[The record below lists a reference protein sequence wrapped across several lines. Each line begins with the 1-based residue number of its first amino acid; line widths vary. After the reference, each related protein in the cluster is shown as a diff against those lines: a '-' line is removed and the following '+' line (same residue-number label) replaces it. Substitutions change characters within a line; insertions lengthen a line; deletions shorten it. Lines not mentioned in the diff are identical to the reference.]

1 MVALESTNQKYEGML
16 MEDFRIIM
24 VRGGQIDVSLMK
36 KEWKRMFT
44 SFKERDTYP
53 YESYS

>member
-1 MVALESTNQKYEGML
+1 MVALESTNQKYEGMVV
-16 MEDFRIIM
+16 EDFRIRM

-44 SFKERDTYP
+44 SFKGRDTYP